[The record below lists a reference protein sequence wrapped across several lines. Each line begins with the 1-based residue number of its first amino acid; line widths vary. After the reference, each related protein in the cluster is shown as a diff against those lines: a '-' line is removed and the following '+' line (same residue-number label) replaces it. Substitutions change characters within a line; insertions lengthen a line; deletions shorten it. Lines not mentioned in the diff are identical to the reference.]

1 MDRPDELTE
10 TISNLYAEVEDR
22 LRFETLISELS
33 ARFVKLP
40 ASEVDEEIEHALQ
53 QLTEFFQ
60 GHRCGLMEV
69 STDRAF
75 SRLTHAW
82 YGEGVR
88 RVPDG
93 NNCVEGLPWTYA
105 RLVKQKQA
113 IIFNDLADLP
123 ADAESDL
130 PAYRAMGVRS
140 SFVIPVITGEEVR
153 HVVVLQTME
162 GGATLSPEYI
172 PRLRL
177 LAEILVQAKERKNS
191 EEKLRVAL
199 EDVRQLRDRLQQENR
214 HLRQEVKE
222 LRQRSPIVGQ
232 SPAIRNVLAQ
242 VEQVA
247 ATGSTVLLLGET
259 GTGKELFASAIHE
272 LSPRK
277 NRAMIRV
284 NCAAVPAA
292 LIESE
297 LFGREKGAYTGAIAK
312 QIGRFEMAHES
323 TLFLDE
329 IGELPMDVQVKLLRV
344 LQEKQIERLGNP
356 KPIGVDVRIIS
367 ATSKDLEDEMRNGR
381 FREDLY
387 YRLNVFP
394 IAIPPL
400 RERREDIPLLTL
412 TFVEEFAMTLG
423 KHVDGISQSNL
434 DTLMHYSWPGNIRE
448 LRNVIERAMI
458 RATDRKLRIDV
469 PNGTNGKSMQ
479 SFGMEEVERRH
490 VLTVLGMTGW
500 KVRGKDGAAA
510 ILGLKPTTLYSRI
523 TKLGLKRP
531 S

>member
-1 MDRPDELTE
+1 MHRTAELTE
-10 TISNLYAEVEDR
+10 TVSSLHAELEDR

-33 ARFVKLP
+33 ARFVRLSSSK
-40 ASEVDEEIEHALQ
+40 VDEEIEHALQ
-53 QLTEFFQ
+53 QLTEFFR
-60 GHRCGLMEV
+60 GHRCGLLQV
-69 STDRAF
+69 FADQRIF
-75 SRLTHAW
+75 RLSHAW
-82 YGEGVR
+82 YAEGAR
-88 RVPDG
+88 RVPAG
-93 NNCVEGLPWTYA
+93 RNCAEGFSWSYA
-105 RLVKQKQA
+105 RLVEQKQS
-113 IIFNDLADLP
+113 IVFNDLADLP
-123 ADAESDL
+123 SDAEPDL
-130 PAYRAMGVRS
+130 PAYKEMGVHS
-140 SFVIPVITGEEVR
+140 SFIIPIMTGEEVR
-153 HVVVLQTME
+153 HIVILQTME
-162 GGATLSPEYI
+162 GGATLLPQYI

-177 LAEILVQAKERKNS
+177 LAEILVQAMERRNA
-191 EEKLRVAL
+191 EEKLYGAL
-199 EDVRQLRDRLQQENR
+199 EEVRQLRDRLQQENL

-277 NRAMIRV
+277 NRAMVRV

-297 LFGREKGAYTGAIAK
+297 LFGREKGAYTGAVSK
-312 QIGRFEMAHES
+312 QIGRFEMAHQS

-367 ATSKDLEDEMRNGR
+367 ASNKDLEEEVRKGR

-400 RERREDIPLLTL
+400 RERREDIPLLTMA
-412 TFVEEFAMTLG
+412 FVEEFATTLG
-423 KHVDGISQSNL
+423 KHVDAIPQSNL

-458 RATDRKLRIDV
+458 LATDRNLKVNV
-469 PNGTNGKSMQ
+469 PNGRNCKSVR
-479 SFGMEEVERRH
+479 SFNMEDVDRQH
-490 VLTVLGMTGW
+490 ILSVLDMTGW
-500 KVRGKDGAAA
+500 RVRGENGAAA

-523 TKLGLKRP
+523 KKLGLKRP

>member
-1 MDRPDELTE
+1 MCRTADLTDDVTHLHAEL
-10 TISNLYAEVEDR
+10 EDR
-22 LRFETLISELS
+22 LRFETFISELS
-33 ARFVKLP
+33 ARFMKL
-40 ASEVDEEIEHALQ
+40 SCSRVDEEIEHALQ
-53 QLTEFFQ
+53 QVTEFFQ

-69 STDRAF
+69 SADRNF

-82 YGEGVR
+82 YAEGVR

-93 NNCVEGLPWTYA
+93 NNCVEGLPWTYT
-105 RLVKQKQA
+105 RLVKQKEA
-113 IIFNDLADLP
+113 IVFNDLSDLP
-123 ADAESDL
+123 PDAASDL
-130 PAYRAMGVRS
+130 PAYRAMGVRA
-140 SFVIPVITGEEVR
+140 SFVIPVITGEEVC

-162 GGATLSPEYI
+162 GGAILSHEYV

-177 LAEILVQAKERKNS
+177 LAEILVQAIVRRDA
-191 EEKLRVAL
+191 EEKLCLAL
-199 EDVRQLRDRLQQENR
+199 KENSRLRHRLQQENL

-232 SPAIRNVLAQ
+232 SPVILSVLAQ

-247 ATGSTVLLLGET
+247 VTGSTVLLLGET

-277 NRAMIRV
+277 NRTMVRL

-329 IGELPMDVQVKLLRV
+329 IGELPMDVQVKLLRF

-356 KPIGVDVRIIS
+356 KPIGVDVRIIT
-367 ATSKDLEDEMRNGR
+367 ATNKDLEEEVRSGR

-412 TFVEEFAMTLG
+412 TFVEEFATTLG
-423 KHVDGISQSNL
+423 KHVDAISQSNL

-458 RATDRKLRIDV
+458 LATDGKLRIDV
-469 PNGTNGKSMQ
+469 PNGTNVKSVQ
-479 SFGMEEVERRH
+479 SFGMEDVERKH
-490 VLTVLGMTGW
+490 VLSVLGMTGW
-500 KVRGKDGAAA
+500 RVRGKNGAAA
-510 ILGLKPTTLYSRI
+510 MLGLKPTTLYSRI